1 MKGHG
6 WQCDFEQCGKRQIV
20 PGDHYVNYS
29 PSLPS
34 GWLYLV
40 GPAMASD
47 SPEAW
52 HANESHF
59 CSIRC
64 VAAASAEQ
72 VGCYLADGSTG

>member
-6 WQCDFEQCGKRQIV
+6 WQCDFEQCGRKLILA
-20 PGDHYVNYS
+20 GDPFVQYS
-29 PSLPS
+29 PPLPA
-34 GWLYLV
+34 GWVGLV

-52 HANESHF
+52 HTNDRHF

-64 VAAASAEQ
+64 VAAAAAEQ
-72 VGCYLADGSTG
+72 VGCFLADRSAP